1 MNLSLFFQCD
11 LANLQKGEQIIL
23 WHQVTLDGRQSAQK
37 ATNSGK
43 SWMFG
48 HGIRTD
54 SPGSGSNDGHKL
66 MKLYHMKRLCWLPYT
81 RSTIQQPKLAKKIWR
96 QN

>member
-43 SWMFG
+43 SWMYG
-48 HGIRTD
+48 HGI
-54 SPGSGSNDGHKL
+54 
-66 MKLYHMKRLCWLPYT
+66 
-81 RSTIQQPKLAKKIWR
+81 
-96 QN
+96 